1 MRTIDPA
8 VPDGIQRATGVMKAA
23 VIRKL
28 GAPLELETRPI
39 PLPGPGE
46 VLVRVEACGLCRT
59 DIHAAHGDWPTKPAL
74 PVVPGHEAVGRVVRL
89 GPGVSEVRLG
99 DRVAVP
105 WLGWACGCCEYCLSG
120 AESLCRRR
128 RNTGYDIDGG
138 FAEYLT
144 ASEHFVVKV
153 PVDVDALDAA
163 CLTCAGLSAYKAV
176 LSSGAGPTDLTAV
189 FGVGGLGH
197 LAVQYA
203 RIVGASVVGV
213 DRLTAKLEMAASLG
227 ARRAINTAVT
237 DPVSTLQAMGGASQ
251 AIVAAASREAADQAL
266 ASLRPG
272 GTLVL
277 LAMPDDEA
285 LRLPIAETVQGG
297 ITVIGSIGGSRVD
310 LARVFTLQAQ
320 GHTRVVHQARVLSQV
335 NQAMAEVEADKVAG
349 RLVFE
354 FR

>member
-1 MRTIDPA
+1 MPMGT
-8 VPDGIQRATGVMKAA
+8 MKAA
-23 VIRKL
+23 VIEEL
-28 GAPLELETRPI
+28 GAPLVMEERPI
-39 PLPGPGE
+39 PMPGPGE
-46 VLVRVEACGLCRT
+46 VLVRVEACGLCRN
-59 DIHAAHGDWPTKPAL
+59 DIHAARGDWPMKPTL
-74 PVVPGHEAVGRVVRL
+74 PLIPGHEAVGKVVGL
-89 GPGVSEVRLG
+89 GRDVHGLWLG

-105 WLGWACGCCEYCLSG
+105 WLGWACGRCEYCLSG
-120 AESLCRRR
+120 SEALCRRR

-144 ASEHFVVKV
+144 GSERFVVKV
-153 PVDVDALDAA
+153 PSGVDPLDAA
-163 CLTCAGLSAYKAV
+163 CLSCAGLSAYKAV
-176 LSSGAGPTDLTAV
+176 LSSGARPADLTAV

-203 RIVGASVVGV
+203 AIVGASVVGV
-213 DRLTAKLEMAASLG
+213 DVSTRKLEMAASLG
-227 ARRAINTAVT
+227 ARKVINATAV
-237 DPVSTLQAMGGASQ
+237 DPVGALQATGGASQ
-251 AIVAAASREAADQAL
+251 AIVAAASHDAAEQAL

-277 LAMPDDEA
+277 LAMPPDNM
-285 LRLPIAETVQGG
+285 LRLPIAETVHNG

-310 LARVFTLQAQ
+310 LARVFTLHAQ

-335 NQAMAEVEADKVAG
+335 NQAMAEVEADKVPA